1 MKIASISHNLF
12 LLLEWLQRAREQT
25 LKKKDKVN
33 FDATGQL
40 AKTTWILAVFQIT
53 LLILFATVGG
63 ERIV

>member
-1 MKIASISHNLF
+1 MLKRLLIELF
-12 LLLEWLQRAREQT
+12 FLPHIEWLQRAREQT

-40 AKTTWILAVFQIT
+40 AETTWVLAVFQLT

-63 ERIV
+63 K